1 MTQLPDTF
9 QQLINGDY
17 PDWDSLEFLNSQT
30 AISNQHFL
38 KFFKLRGWI
47 DGLSHLTLGSLELGE
62 LKLPDRYEY
71 KATFKDELGSLE
83 LSSPV
88 YSDEREIHSQLVLAY
103 NSESVVELM
112 VFVSLSPEIDAK
124 GSVKNHS
131 QKIIAYWP
139 LQVRVLD
146 KFEEE
151 GSFIWTGKDWEVNF
165 RQDTKLYPDDNGFFY
180 IHELL
185 MKPDID
191 ISALDMTVG
200 RRAVTI
206 PNIEV
211 AVWKDFMFNARA
223 KDAEING
230 YLRKVKPS
238 KRKMVKSLNSEII
251 KVMQEIGDID
261 PYTSRDQKEE
271 LEAVLLQLKE
281 EIFEVLELR
290 DDKGD
295 TATSIIKHTSNY
307 VSKAIRRALIKIKKE
322 QPILFA
328 IIENRFITGAHCQY
342 VNRVDHPIT
351 WLT

>member
-1 MTQLPDTF
+1 MNHPDTLY
-9 QQLINGDY
+9 QLINENY
-17 PDWDSLEFLNSQT
+17 PDMDSLKYINTQT

-112 VFVSLSPEIDAK
+112 VFVSPSPEIDAK
-124 GSVKNHS
+124 GKVKNHT
-131 QKIIAYWP
+131 QKVITFWP
-139 LQVRVLD
+139 VQVRVLD
-146 KFEEE
+146 KFEED

-165 RQDTKLYPDDNGFFY
+165 RNSTKLYPDDNGFFY

-185 MKPDID
+185 MKPDTD

-206 PNIEV
+206 PNLEV
-211 AVWKDFMFNARA
+211 AVWRDFMFNARA
-223 KDAEING
+223 KDAEIDG
-230 YLRKVKPS
+230 YLKKVNPS

-251 KVMQEIGDID
+251 KVMKKIVDLD
-261 PYTSRDQKEE
+261 PHANRDQKEE
-271 LEAVLLQLKE
+271 LEAILIQLKE
-281 EIFEVLELR
+281 EVFEVLDLR

-328 IIENRFITGAHCQY
+328 IIENRFITGAHCRY

>member
-1 MTQLPDTF
+1 MNHPDTF
-9 QQLINGDY
+9 HQLINGDY
-17 PDWDSLEFLNSQT
+17 PDWDSLDFINSND
-30 AISNQHFL
+30 AISKQHFL
-38 KFFKLRGWI
+38 KFFKMRGWV
-47 DGLSHLTLGSLELGE
+47 DNLSHLTLGVQDLEKI
-62 LKLPDRYEY
+62 KLPDRYEY

-88 YSDEREIHSQLVLAY
+88 YSDEREIHAQLVSAY

-112 VFVSLSPEIDAK
+112 VFVTPFTELNAK
-124 GSVKNHS
+124 GKIQNHDERVVT
-131 QKIIAYWP
+131 YWP
-139 LQVRVLD
+139 VQARVLD

-151 GSFIWTGKDWEVNF
+151 AACIWTGKEWEITF
-165 RQDTKLYPDDNGFFY
+165 RKHTQSYPDDNGFYY

-185 MKPDID
+185 MKPDED
-191 ISALDMTVG
+191 ISTLDMTVG

-223 KDAEING
+223 KDAEIDG
-230 YLRKVKPS
+230 YLKKVNPS

-251 KVMQEIGDID
+251 KVMKKIVDLD
-261 PYTSRDQKEE
+261 PHANRDQKEE
-271 LEAVLLQLKE
+271 LEAILIQLKE

-328 IIENRFITGAHCQY
+328 IIEKRFITGAHCRY